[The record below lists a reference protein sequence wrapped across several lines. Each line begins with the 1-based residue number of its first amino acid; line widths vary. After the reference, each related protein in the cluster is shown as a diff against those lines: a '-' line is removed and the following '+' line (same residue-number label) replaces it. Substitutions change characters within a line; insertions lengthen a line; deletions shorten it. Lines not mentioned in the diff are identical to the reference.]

1 MGSKERFLELV
12 ERTSKEGGQCSNW
25 REQAEWRRENRGWLL
40 ISGKIAVAILT
51 AIDETP
57 GMSKELLAKK
67 TGLDINKIV
76 KGSVDLTVGEIK
88 ILEDAL
94 GVVLIGKERRS

>member
-1 MGSKERFLELV
+1 MSENEKFLELV
-12 ERTSKEGGQCSNW
+12 ARTSKEGGQCSNW
-25 REQAEWRRENRGWLL
+25 REEAEWRRDNRGWLRV
-40 ISGKIAVAILT
+40 SGKIAVAVLL

-57 GMSKELLAKK
+57 GMSKGLLAEK
-67 TGLDINKIV
+67 TGLDIDKIV

>member
-1 MGSKERFLELV
+1 MGAKERFLELV

-25 REQAEWRRENRGWLL
+25 REQAEWRRENRGWLRV
-40 ISGKIAVAILT
+40 SGKIAVAILT

-57 GMSKELLAKK
+57 GMSKELLAEK

-76 KGSVDLTVGEIK
+76 KGSVDLTVKDIM

-94 GVVLIGKERRS
+94 GVSLIGKDRMV